1 MPLKAFGLKTDGRGD
16 GVAAEIGGKPIAGA
30 FRDGGSVT
38 IWRLW
43 HYLEALALSKENQC
57 SSGSWEGPPFTLA
70 ESALT
75 KRSNPIRGHAHSNLN
90 AVIGPA

>member
-43 HYLEALALSKENQC
+43 HYL
-57 SSGSWEGPPFTLA
+57 
-70 ESALT
+70 
-75 KRSNPIRGHAHSNLN
+75 KRTSVVRDHGRDPRSPSLKGR
-90 AVIGPA
+90 